1 MVSCGADIHCNCFPG
16 DEAGGR
22 EEFERREGG
31 KRGRGE
37 GREEEEGGREDK
49 GERTILLHRFHI
61 LLQ

>member
-31 KRGRGE
+31 KSKV
-37 GREEEEGGREDK
+37 GRELQLLSGVWREQAHVA
-49 GERTILLHRFHI
+49 LLY
-61 LLQ
+61 L